1 MEARKNAEG
10 QAHLQNADKYMETS
24 FFKLKFSPDWD
35 SAADELN
42 KAATCFKV
50 AKNWEDCKK
59 AHLRASE
66 GYANSGSLFH
76 AAKALDQAMMICKEQ
91 NNFKEVVS
99 LAERGGLLY
108 RQAGSPESATQLLVK
123 GAKYLEREHPDE
135 ALGLYE
141 KAAETVGVEDRPVE
155 AAQHLENT
163 ARLLVKVG
171 KYDKAADTLHNSLML
186 FTEGGANCGRVVL
199 GLVLVQIARGDVIA
213 AGKVWSQWGGF
224 CDGAQCGAAND
235 IINGFSEQDG
245 ELAKR
250 GLSCPTVMHLDNEFA
265 KLARDIELPKGG
277 GEGEEDL
284 DLC

>member
-10 QAHLQNADKYMETS
+10 ETHLQNADKYMETS
-24 FFKLKFSPDWD
+24 FLKLKFSPDWD

-50 AKNWEDCKK
+50 AKNWESCRK
-59 AHLRASE
+59 AHMRASE
-66 GYANSGSLFH
+66 AYANSGGLFH
-76 AAKALDQAMMICKEQ
+76 AAKQLDQAVLICKEQ
-91 NNFKEVVS
+91 NNFTEVVS

-108 RQAGSPESATQLLVK
+108 RQAGSPESATQLLIK

-155 AAQHLENT
+155 AAQHLEST
-163 ARLLVKVG
+163 ARLLVKLG
-171 KYDKAADTLHNSLML
+171 RYDQAADTLHNSLNL

-224 CDGAQCGAAND
+224 CDGSQSGAAND
-235 IINGFSEQDG
+235 IITGFSEQDG
-245 ELAKR
+245 DLAKR
-250 GLSCPTVMHLDNEFA
+250 GLSSPTVMHLDNEFA
-265 KLARDIELPKGG
+265 KLARDTVVPVSPEGD
-277 GEGEEDL
+277 GEM